1 MHEVISVLQQNG
13 VVGVEQAWQHFGSR
27 VELVNVTV
35 TEQPQHAPV
44 RQRNRSRD
52 VARRPAVG
60 LPEEFSERR
69 ILVRLLRRRKRRRR
83 RLEPEED
90 CEENPNER
98 SVRQPIAGQN
108 EFVKPGVQV
117 TWSFAGRTLGLSAIV
132 IRRSV
137 NNSTATS
144 STSHKQAQG
153 LCRALGSRFT
163 IEVSQENGGIR

>member
-1 MHEVISVLQQNG
+1 MFGYVSKMPTEWFEESDCFWRYRTFL
-13 VVGVEQAWQHFGSR
+13 AWAG
-27 VELVNVTV
+27 
-35 TEQPQHAPV
+35 
-44 RQRNRSRD
+44 
-52 VARRPAVG
+52 
-60 LPEEFSERR
+60 
-69 ILVRLLRRRKRRRR
+69 R